1 MKKQQ
6 KWSGVKLSKKELDE
20 IKKEQKFE
28 IIADIIALILFI
40 GLIVFFIFCIGTVK
54 AVFI

>member
-20 IKKEQKFE
+20 IKKEQKYE
-28 IIADIIALILFI
+28 IIADIIALVLFI
-40 GLIVFFIFCIGTVK
+40 GLIGFFIFCVGIVK
-54 AVFI
+54 EVFI

>member
-40 GLIVFFIFCIGTVK
+40 GLIVFFIFCIGIVK

>member
-40 GLIVFFIFCIGTVK
+40 GLIVFFIFCIGIVK
-54 AVFI
+54 EVFI

>member
-20 IKKEQKFE
+20 IKKEQKYE
-28 IIADIIALILFI
+28 IIADIIALLLFI
-40 GLIVFFIFCIGTVK
+40 GMVAFFVFCLFIIK
-54 AVFI
+54 AVFG